1 MILQALYEYYQR
13 KSQDPESGIAPP
25 GLEVKELKFII
36 EIDEEGNFKNL
47 LDVREKDDKGKLRG
61 RKYLLPLSKGRSGKN
76 AWQIANLLW
85 DHYGYVLGHPKEE
98 TEESIEMA
106 KKQNSVF
113 IALLKSLPFGLIN
126 DNGIQAVLSFYEKR
140 ETEKVFSHPSWADC
154 ASIPGCNMSFKLLDD
169 VLIIPERSR
178 IKEFC
183 SNETVP
189 TEEEHKEG
197 YCLITGE
204 KGIIKQLHAQT
215 PIRGSK
221 SNAKIVAFQ
230 KKSGFDSYGKEQA
243 LNAPIISSSEFAYT
257 TALKTL
263 LNSKHNLTFIADATV
278 LFWTQRKKD
287 TSIKENEYEA
297 AFLNML
303 SDPPKDNPDVG
314 VAAAKMLFESV
325 YTGKISTHSED
336 QYFALALSPNAARIS
351 VRFWKR
357 GSLKDLAGR
366 FLEHFEDFS
375 IIHSD
380 KDYETLT
387 LNQILRATAFEYK
400 SENIHPNL
408 AASVMSSILNGLP
421 YPSTLMQ
428 QTMRRIRAER
438 NVNRTRAAILKAYLS
453 RLARSNTRKG
463 IKEVPMAL
471 DRGNRDIAYLLGRL
485 FAVLEKIQEEANP
498 GTNTTIR
505 DRFYGAMSS
514 TPATVFPML
523 MRLKNHHLSKLE
535 NQGRKIN
542 FEREIGEIVEGMRVE
557 EMPSN
562 LSLEKQGY
570 FAIGY
575 YHQRQSFF
583 AKKEVNANSD
593 STESI
598 KNKE

>member
-36 EIDEEGNFKNL
+36 EIDEEGYFKNL

-61 RKYLLPLSKGRSGKN
+61 KKYLLPLSKGRSGKN
-76 AWQIANLLW
+76 AWQTANLLW
-85 DHYGYVLGHPKEE
+85 DHLGYVLGHPKEE
-98 TEESIEMA
+98 TVESVEMA

-113 IALLKSLPFGLIN
+113 IALIRLLPSNLKN
-126 DNGIQAVLSFYEKR
+126 DIGIRAILSFFDKGEN
-140 ETEKVFSHPSWADC
+140 EKVFLHSSWPDC
-154 ASIPGCNMSFKLLDD
+154 AGIPGCNMSFKLLDD
-169 VLIIPERSR
+169 VMIIPERSQIR
-178 IKEFC
+178 EFC
-183 SNETVP
+183 SNEAVP

-243 LNAPIISSSEFAYT
+243 FNAPIISSSEFAYT

-263 LNSKHNLTFIADATV
+263 LNSKYNFSFIADATV
-278 LFWTQRKKD
+278 LFWTQRRED
-287 TSIKENEYEA
+287 SMINECEYET
-297 AFLNML
+297 AFLNAL
-303 SDPPKDNPDVG
+303 SDPPKDNPDAG
-314 VAAAKMLFESV
+314 VAGAKALFESV
-325 YTGKISTHSED
+325 YTGKISTYSEEK
-336 QYFALALSPNAARIS
+336 YYILALSPNAARIS
-351 VRFWKR
+351 VRYWKM
-357 GSLKDLAGR
+357 GSLKELAGR
-366 FLEHFEDFS
+366 FLEYFDDFS
-375 IIHSD
+375 IIHSE
-380 KDYETLT
+380 KDFDTLS

-400 SENIHPNL
+400 AENILPNL
-408 AASVMSSILNGLP
+408 AASVISSILNGLA

-428 QTMRRIRAER
+428 QTIRRIRAER
-438 NVNRTRAAILKAYLS
+438 DVNRKRAAIVKAYLS
-453 RLARSNTRKG
+453 RLARSNTRKE
-463 IKEVPMAL
+463 IKEVTMAL
-471 DRGNRDIAYLLGRL
+471 DRENRDIAYLLGRL

-542 FEREIGEIVEGMRVE
+542 FEREIGQIVEGLSVE

-583 AKKEVNANSD
+583 TKKEVIVSSD
-593 STESI
+593 NTESTE
-598 KNKE
+598 NKG

>member
-25 GLEVKELKFII
+25 GLEVKELRFII
-36 EIDEEGNFKNL
+36 EIDEYGFFINL
-47 LDVREKDDKGKLRG
+47 LDVREKDEKGKLRG
-61 RKYLLPLSKGRSGKN
+61 KKYLLPLSKGRSGKN
-76 AWQIANLLW
+76 AWQTANLLW
-85 DHYGYVLGHPKEE
+85 DHYGYVLGYPKED
-98 TEESIEMA
+98 TEESVEMA
-106 KKQNSVF
+106 KKQNTEFV
-113 IALLKSLPFGLIN
+113 ALLKALPFDLK
-126 DNGIQAVLSFYEKR
+126 DDAGIHAILSFYEKG
-140 ETEKVFSHPSWADC
+140 ESEKVLLHTSWPDC
-154 ASIPGCNMSFKLLDD
+154 AGIPGCNMSFKLLDD
-169 VLIIPERSR
+169 ITIIPERNR
-178 IKEFC
+178 IKEYC
-183 SNETVP
+183 SSETVP
-189 TEEEHKEG
+189 TEEEREKG

-243 LNAPIISSSEFAYT
+243 FNAPIISSSEFAYT

-263 LNSKHNLTFIADATV
+263 LNSKPNYTFMADATI
-278 LFWTQRKKD
+278 LFWTQRKED
-287 TSIKENEYEA
+287 SAVKENEYET
-297 AFLNML
+297 AFLSML
-303 SDPPKDNPDVG
+303 SDPPKDNPDAG
-314 VAAAKMLFESV
+314 IIAAKSLFESV
-325 YTGKISTHSED
+325 YTGKLTTYSEEKF
-336 QYFALALSPNAARIS
+336 YVLALSPNAARIS
-351 VRFWKR
+351 VRFWKN
-357 GSLKDLAGR
+357 GSLKELAER
-366 FLEHFEDFS
+366 FKAFFDDFS
-375 IIHSD
+375 IIHSA
-380 KDYETLT
+380 KDIDTLT
-387 LNQILRATAFEYK
+387 LSQILKATAFEYK
-400 SENIHPNL
+400 SENILPNL
-408 AASVMSSILNGLP
+408 AASVMSSVLNGLP

-428 QTMRRIRAER
+428 QTIRRIRAER
-438 NVNRTRAAILKAYLS
+438 DVNRKRAAILKAYFS
-453 RLARSNTRKG
+453 RLARSNTRKE
-463 IKEVPMAL
+463 IKEVTMAL
-471 DRGNRDIAYLLGRL
+471 DRENRNIAYLLGRL

-542 FEREIGEIVEGMRVE
+542 FEREIGQIVEGLSVE

-583 AKKEVNANSD
+583 TKKEVNVSTGN
-593 STESI
+593 TESI
-598 KNKE
+598 ENNG